1 MSADH
6 KKKNPYAAQE
16 RRHRVEIA
24 GALRDYGLTYAQ
36 IARKL
41 GISLYQVEQALGEAA
56 TLRAQGLSKA
66 EVAAEIGVPYG
77 SVGRVLRTPHRKL
90 LTARQNQAMDG
101 ITDMFGMQID
111 VLAWFLDTDLSTA
124 YHIANILT
132 ARGDL
137 YPLATV
143 QPGRAWAVVKRD
155 KAAPRLGWRP
165 PEWHPPIAL
174 AGHYRAV
181 TQARI
186 MLVGS
191 DPERWVSERHLRHH
205 AEELAAAVWE
215 PRPALSSG
223 REPRAGRPHV
233 HDGWVLRRINGEL
246 QWWAVE
252 VELTRKDPA
261 DMDTALQGTM
271 RATQTMVPF
280 RQVGELVGLLYLCR
294 TAHVLDG
301 VSAAADRLPPE
312 IDAIDIEFETR
323 DFDDDWTTFLARRAE
338 RKAAGK
344 SKRPNRLH
352 ISKEAS

>member
-1 MSADH
+1 MSA
-6 KKKNPYAAQE
+6 KKDTNPYAALE
-16 RRHRVEIA
+16 RRHRVELA
-24 GALRDYGLTYAQ
+24 GGLRDHGLTYAE

-41 GISLYQVEQALGEAA
+41 GISLYRVEKALGEAA
-56 TLRAQGLSKA
+56 ALRAQGLSKA

-77 SVGRVLRTPHRKL
+77 SVGRVLRTAHRKS
-90 LTARQNQAMDG
+90 LTARQNQAADG

-124 YHIANILT
+124 YDIANILT
-132 ARGDL
+132 ERGDL
-137 YPLATV
+137 YPLTTV
-143 QPGRAWAVVKRD
+143 QPGRAWAVMKRD

-174 AGHYRAV
+174 AEHYRAA
-181 TQARI
+181 TQARV

-205 AEELAAAVWE
+205 AEELATAARE
-215 PRPALSSG
+215 PRAALSSG

-252 VELTRKDPA
+252 VELTRKDST
-261 DMDTALQGTM
+261 DMDTALQGAM
-271 RATQTMVPF
+271 RATQSMLPF
-280 RQVGELVGLLYLCR
+280 QQVSELVGLLYLCR
-294 TAHVLDG
+294 TTNVMDG
-301 VSAAADRLPPE
+301 VNAAADRLPPE

-338 RKAAGK
+338 RKAAQK
-344 SKRPNRLH
+344 AARHKTIHS
-352 ISKEAS
+352 SKEAS